1 MTSPDLIHELK
12 VSRPVAPADL
22 RMRVREIATQ
32 EAPRSTWPSFRLPAR
47 RVALVAMPAAI
58 ALAIVSAGVLGLARS
73 DGTTEAFRDRLLEE
87 TVVPGGADN
96 AAPEAAPA
104 TGLGA
109 TTTKDSAIGP
119 TSDRAQRVSA
129 TLTVEVADAQAVSGA
144 AQEALDLTRSLGGH
158 VVNASVATG
167 DEGSA
172 ALTVR
177 IPVNKVQ
184 EAIVKLSALGRIVSQ
199 QVSIQDLQEGL
210 DAMERREKSVREQ
223 IARIS
228 ARLDSEAL
236 DPGTR
241 AALESRRQSLRS
253 ELGELRRGI
262 GSTKAEAR
270 MATIDL
276 TVVTPDGLGVVPTP
290 SRLDRTL
297 DEALNVLVWEGVV
310 VLATAIVVAPFALVF
325 FAAWL
330 GRRFQRR
337 REEERLLAT

>member
-12 VSRPVAPADL
+12 VSRPAAPADL

-32 EAPRSTWPSFRLPAR
+32 EASPSTWPSFRLPVR
-47 RVALVAMPAAI
+47 RMALVAMPAAI
-58 ALAIVSAGVLGLARS
+58 ALAIASAGVLGLVRS
-73 DGTTEAFRDRLLEE
+73 DGSTEVLRERSLEGI
-87 TVVPGGADN
+87 VVPGQTDN
-96 AAPEAAPA
+96 AAPEAAPS

-119 TSDRAQRVSA
+119 TADRAQRVSA
-129 TLTVEVADAQAVSGA
+129 TLTIEVPDSQGVSGA

-158 VVNASVATG
+158 VVSASVATG
-167 DEGSA
+167 EEGSA

-177 IPVNKVQ
+177 IPVSKVQ

-223 IARIS
+223 IARIT

-241 AALESRRQSLRS
+241 AALETRRKSLQS
-253 ELGELRRGI
+253 ELRELRRGI

-310 VLATAIVVAPFALVF
+310 LLATAIVVAPFALVF

-330 GRRFQRR
+330 GRRFHRR
-337 REEERLLAT
+337 REEERLLAA